1 MKLFLVL
8 NPTAQ
13 SGRGKTLW
21 STMFNR
27 LRESGTEFN
36 YRITEKQF
44 EAIALARQA
53 VHVGYDTVVAVGGDG
68 TICEVITGIMQ
79 AREQITTA
87 SDTTGKPSPRFGVIY
102 TGTSPDFNTY
112 HGIPLDPAEAVDA
125 VINGT
130 PRSIDVGKVIYCI
143 SDLSASVPDLE
154 NRTVAD
160 LVHDD
165 VVTEYFVGNVNVG
178 IGPMVARKAN
188 TGYRRLI
195 GDLLGTM
202 SAVISSFATFPMK
215 DLRLVVDGNEFVRE
229 KLVNLT
235 VGKSPYLASGMKIFS
250 DITPDDGRLVVLS
263 VCNFTLMSLVARLPA
278 LYRGSFLDL
287 DGVDVTYGKTVDIH
301 YDRGHPEVEFDGD
314 PKGFLPA
321 RVEVIP
327 AGLEVMFPHDG

>member
-13 SGRGKTLW
+13 SGRGKKLW
-21 STMFNR
+21 SVMFNR
-27 LRESGTEFN
+27 LRESGAEFS
-36 YRITEKQF
+36 YRITEKQC
-44 EAIALARQA
+44 EAVELARRA
-53 VHVGYDTVVAVGGDG
+53 AETGFDTVVAVGGDG
-68 TICEVITGIMQ
+68 TICEVITGIMR
-79 AREQITTA
+79 ARKE
-87 SDTTGKPSPRFGVIY
+87 GGPSARFGVIY

-112 HGIPLDPAEAVDA
+112 HGIPLDPAQAVDA
-125 VINGT
+125 ILNGA
-130 PRSIDVGKVIYCI
+130 PRSIDVGKVTYCL
-143 SDLSASVPDLE
+143 SDLSGSVPGLE
-154 NRTVAD
+154 GKKVGD

-188 TGYRRLI
+188 TGYRRMI

-202 SAVISSFATFPMK
+202 SAVISSFATFPMN
-215 DLRLVVDGNEFVRE
+215 DCRLAVDGEELVRA

-250 DITPDDGRLVVLS
+250 EITPDDGRLVVVS
-263 VCNFTLMSLVARLPA
+263 VCNFTLLSLLSRLPA

-287 DGVDVTYGKTVDIH
+287 DGVDVTYGTTVDIH

-327 AGLEVMFPHDG
+327 AGLEVLFPNDG